1 MKKLIY
7 ILVIAVLS
15 IGNVWGQNIKTV
27 ARFET
32 NLNDGLREEHIFKHN
47 SGNFAILRSSER
59 SEGGEMTFIFTK
71 YNSKLEEQSI
81 EEIKI
86 SKKFRIYAKVE
97 NGELF
102 HVMFIRDFNKQDF
115 IIGTYNIMNNKV
127 KITDGTLPKKFHFDY
142 SLSGNKGSYLNASV
156 LGNNLLVKGRIKKNP
171 MIFSIDM
178 ENGNYT
184 DFVLTINGVK
194 PKKTNLVTFVN
205 LPETNEFACMVT
217 AQMSHRVMADY
228 VYVFNNKSELIHSVE
243 MKDKS
248 NIFMLSMTGAKI
260 SDSKYVFT
268 GAYTKT
274 YVPEGIYIV
283 TTNGSEVLKSN
294 FVGYTKLQNF
304 FKFVSEKAAAKI
316 EKRKEKLESKGK
328 EMVYNNFITIHP
340 LMILSDNEF
349 LFLGEFYTPQ
359 YHTETTGTGNNRSTR
374 RVFDGNAYSEAVCV
388 KFDDNANVIW
398 DNLIRLNPGYW
409 PMTENKFVTVKLDDK
424 NISLLYSERNSIHS
438 NVLDYEG
445 RTKVDEIKQMITE
458 ANENEEVKKTM
469 GVIEYWYDNYFIQYG
484 IQKLKEQ
491 DGGLFAKRRLVY
503 FINKLEY

>member
-1 MKKLIY
+1 MKKFIY

-15 IGNVWGQNIKTV
+15 IGNVWGQEIKTI

-32 NLNDGLREEHIFKHN
+32 DLNDGLREEHVFKHN
-47 SGNFAILRSSER
+47 SGNFAILRSTER
-59 SEGGEMTFIFTK
+59 SEGGEKTYVFAK
-71 YNSKLEEQSI
+71 YNSKLEEQSA

-86 SKKFRIYAKVE
+86 SKKFKIYAKVE
-97 NGELF
+97 NGGLF
-102 HVMFIRDFNKQDF
+102 HVMFIRDINKQDF
-115 IIGTYNIMNNKV
+115 IICTYDIITNKA
-127 KITDGTLPKKFHFDY
+127 KTTEGTLPKKFHFDY
-142 SLSGNKGSYLNASV
+142 LYTGNNGSFLNATV
-156 LGNNLLVKGRIKKNP
+156 MGNNFLVKGRIKKNP

-194 PKKTNLVTFVN
+194 PKKTNFVTFVN
-205 LPETNEFACMVT
+205 LPESNEFACMVT
-217 AQMSHRVMADY
+217 AQMPRRVMADY
-228 VYVFNNKSELIHSVE
+228 VYIFNAKSELIHSVE

-248 NIFMLSMTGAKI
+248 NLFMLSMTGAKI
-260 SDSKYVFT
+260 SDGKYVFT

-274 YVPEGIYIV
+274 FVPEGIYIV

-340 LMILSDNEF
+340 LMVLSDNEY

-359 YHTETTGTGNNRSTR
+359 YHTETTGTGNNRTTR
-374 RVFDGNAYSEAVCV
+374 RVFDGNAYTEAVCV
-388 KFDDNANVIW
+388 MFDDNANVLW

-424 NISLLYSERNSIHS
+424 NISLLYSEKNSVHLNI
-438 NVLDYEG
+438 LDYEG
-445 RTKVDEIKQMITE
+445 RTKSDEIKQMFTE
-458 ANENEEVKKTM
+458 ANANEEVKKTM

-503 FINKLEY
+503 FINKLAY